1 MLMLPKSSKIFPPL
15 PYITNHQFLAL
26 SLLFDISFPLSLGLR
41 ACQSFQ
47 SCLTLCDSVDCNL
60 PGSSVNG
67 ILQASIQEWVTMPS
81 AKGSSQPRDP
91 TWASCGS
98 CIAGGFFTAEPQGSP
113 SFHQLGLK
121 VQSKPSSVVSG
132 LSGLPRLLGFTQIMI
147 HILGKGRI
155 SLET

>member
-1 MLMLPKSSKIFPPL
+1 MLPKSSKIFSPL
-15 PYITNHQFLAL
+15 PYIANHQFLIL

-91 TWASCGS
+91 T
-98 CIAGGFFTAEPQGSP
+98 
-113 SFHQLGLK
+113 
-121 VQSKPSSVVSG
+121 
-132 LSGLPRLLGFTQIMI
+132 
-147 HILGKGRI
+147 
-155 SLET
+155 